1 MHPMKK
7 LFALLILSLA
17 TLVVRAALPEPD
29 LIARIHFAGAQ
40 KLLLGKNS
48 QMVSN
53 TFCSAEAVA
62 LRQQTVS
69 RLAPW
74 LAGWLNANLG
84 TSVTDG
90 AAKLRPLFDDLQQA
104 EWFLEA
110 KTGAGGKVQAAIAIK
125 LDAAR
130 AKVWQ
135 AGLKAYFP
143 AATFQPS
150 AGWLIFDSGNA
161 GLKLAE
167 VVAKK
172 ISAPPAECA
181 NLDVNWPRLAQWYPQ
196 LKHLGVPQTQLTVIA
211 PDEDFRIQGKCLFPE
226 NLSLNLEP
234 WQFPSNTLHQPFVSV
249 TAVRG
254 FANWLKGQGWAQ
266 DYKVTPEANQMFVW
280 AMQQVPFQ
288 TFAAVPFANSADA
301 LAQLYARL
309 NPQFEGKGSQPSTI
323 MPIKL
328 EKTTNEIVI
337 QGVPFAAP
345 FIRAIKETGGQQFL
359 LAGAFP
365 NTPRS
370 KPLPPELF
378 QRLAQ
383 KNLVLYH
390 WEITAERLPLG
401 LNLSQ
406 LGLLLSQCRQL
417 EGESASMK
425 WIQKTAPA
433 LGNSVTEVFQTGP
446 AEMTFNRKAP
456 GIFTAM
462 ELLALGNWLEAPD
475 FPHCT
480 LKLPPRPAKSKR
492 PHAFPLTTPLPPA
505 K

>member
-1 MHPMKK
+1 MKK

-17 TLVVRAALPEPD
+17 ASAARAALPEPD
-29 LIARIHFAGAQ
+29 LVARVHFAGLP
-40 KLLLGKNS
+40 KLLAGKNF
-48 QMVSN
+48 QAVSN
-53 TFCSAEAVA
+53 EFCSAEALA
-62 LRQQTVS
+62 LRKQAAD
-69 RLAPW
+69 RLSPW

-84 TSVTDG
+84 TSVNGG
-90 AAKLRPLFDDLQQA
+90 APQLRPLFDDLQQS

-110 KTGAGGKVQAAIAIK
+110 KTGANGKVQAAIAIK
-125 LDAAR
+125 LDASHAQR
-130 AKVWQ
+130 WQ
-135 AGLKAYFP
+135 TGLKPYFP
-143 AATFQPS
+143 AATFQQS

-161 GLKLAE
+161 GLKLGE

-196 LKHLGVPQTQLTVIA
+196 LKSLGVPQTQFAVTA
-211 PDEDFRIQGKCLFPE
+211 PDEDFRIQGKFLFPE
-226 NLSLNLEP
+226 NLNLTVEP
-234 WQFPSNTLHQPFVSV
+234 WQFPSNTLHQPFISL

-254 FANWLKGQGWAQ
+254 FGNWLKGQDWAQ
-266 DYKVTPEANQMFVW
+266 DYKVTPAPNQMFVW

-288 TFAAVPFANSADA
+288 TFAAVPFANSVDA
-301 LAQLYARL
+301 LGQLYARL
-309 NPQFEGKGSQPSTI
+309 KPMFESRGAQPGTL
-323 MPIKL
+323 MPINL
-328 EKTTNEIVI
+328 VKTNNEIVF

-383 KNLVLYH
+383 KNLLLYH

-401 LNLSQ
+401 LNVSQ
-406 LGLLLSQCRQL
+406 LGLLLSQRRQL
-417 EGESASMK
+417 DGESASMK
-425 WIQKTAPA
+425 WIQKTAPS
-433 LGNSVTEVFQTGP
+433 LGNTVTEVFQAGP

-456 GIFTAM
+456 GFLTAFEM
-462 ELLALGNWLEAPD
+462 LALGNWLEAPD
-475 FPHCT
+475 FPHWT
-480 LKLPPRPAKSKR
+480 TKLPPRPAKIKR
-492 PHAFPLTTPLPPA
+492 PQAFPLTTPVTPA